1 MKKSMLIIT
10 VLALLAVKFSGPLER
25 GLIEAEGGLS
35 HVITKIVGE
44 TL

>member
-25 GLIEAEGGLS
+25 GAIEAEGGLS
-35 HVITKIVGE
+35 HVITNTTGG

>member
-1 MKKSMLIIT
+1 MRNILIIIAI
-10 VLALLAVKFSGPLER
+10 ALLAVLKFSGTLER
-25 GLIEAEGGLS
+25 GAIEAEGGLS